1 MALVATCGVW
11 PQEVAITG
19 GFFLATETFGYDEQ
33 GVARETQ
40 PFQTKRRQQK
50 GECYAAE
57 CEGSV

>member
-1 MALVATCGVW
+1 MALVATCVVW
-11 PQEVAITG
+11 PQEVAITRAISLG
-19 GFFLATETFGYDEQ
+19 PKHFGYDEQ

-40 PFQTKRRQQK
+40 PFQTNRRQQK